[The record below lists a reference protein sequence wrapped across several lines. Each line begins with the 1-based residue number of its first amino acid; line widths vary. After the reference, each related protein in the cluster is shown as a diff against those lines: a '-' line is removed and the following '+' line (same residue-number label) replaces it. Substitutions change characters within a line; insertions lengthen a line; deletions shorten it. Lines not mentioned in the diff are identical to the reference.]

1 MKSKKLNVSVL
12 TLLGM
17 SLLSSP
23 FLMGRATPQD
33 AQKPAADNTKT
44 NQRDKDKSSPTAD
57 QQKTNSS
64 DSAITRKIR
73 VSIQKDKSLS
83 SYAHNVKIITQ
94 DGKVTLKGP
103 VRSEDEKSNIATK
116 AVMVAGDTNVDN
128 QLDVAPSKQ

>member
-1 MKSKKLNVSVL
+1 MTSKKRDFGVL

-17 SLLSSP
+17 SLLSSSV
-23 FLMGRATPQD
+23 LMARPTPQD
-33 AQKPAADNTKT
+33 AQRPAADNTKT

-64 DSAITRKIR
+64 DSTITKKIR
-73 VSIQKDKSLS
+73 MSIQKDKSLS
-83 SYAHNVKIITQ
+83 TYAHNVKIITQ

-103 VRSEDEKSNIATK
+103 VRSEDEKTNIATK

-128 QLDVAPSKQ
+128 QLDVAPSK

>member
-1 MKSKKLNVSVL
+1 MKSKKLDVRVL
-12 TLLGM
+12 TLLSM

-23 FLMGRATPQD
+23 FLMARATPQD

-83 SYAHNVKIITQ
+83 SYAHNVKIISQGGT
-94 DGKVTLKGP
+94 VTLKGP
-103 VRSEDEKSNIATK
+103 VHSEEESKNNEAKATE
-116 AVMVAGDTNVDN
+116 VAGAGNVTN
-128 QLDVAPSKQ
+128 QLSVKGDK